1 MRLETWNETP
11 RSIKLALTVVGSL
24 ALVFW
29 VYRHL
34 GYFRSPPYLVGL
46 VVVEV
51 IFAGLWH
58 FESVFFPLL
67 MGFFFWAGMDVPM
80 TGVAFT
86 GRWFILAVAAV
97 AGFAIWMR
105 QPRHS
110 YGALHLAALFC
121 VTAAMVSAM
130 VSVDPRTALLKV
142 VSFFLLFAYG
152 ATGARLAIR
161 GREKQSA
168 LRLLLACEI
177 GVFVTALAYLAGL
190 QIWGNPNSLGAITGV
205 VATPVLMWGVLIAET
220 RKDRYRRLIVLG
232 FAGLLLYTALSRA
245 GILAAGLSCLVML
258 IALRRYRL
266 LIQGA
271 FLTFTF
277 IAIAAMV
284 QPSHFDELVHSF
296 TENVLYKGRREQG
309 LLGSRKT
316 PWEETVAVIKE
327 HPWFGSGFGTSDMGR
342 FAPGTQLSLSA
353 SEGGL
358 YTREGGN
365 REHGNSYLALAEY
378 VGLLGLLPFV
388 ALLFLLLR
396 MISRVLRWMRR
407 TANPYHC
414 AIPFAMVLLSGM
426 VHAFFEDWMFAVGY
440 YLCVFFWISAFW
452 LVDLLPARA
461 VSSVRVISNA
471 HPQSKLPATSL
482 ASARS

>member
-1 MRLETWNETP
+1 L
-11 RSIKLALTVVGSL
+11 IG
-24 ALVFW
+24 
-29 VYRHL
+29 L
-34 GYFRSPPYLVGL
+34 GL
-46 VVVEV
+46 
-51 IFAGLWH
+51 
-58 FESVFFPLL
+58 
-67 MGFFFWAGMDVPM
+67 
-80 TGVAFT
+80 
-86 GRWFILAVAAV
+86 
-97 AGFAIWMR
+97 
-105 QPRHS
+105 
-110 YGALHLAALFC
+110 
-121 VTAAMVSAM
+121 
-130 VSVDPRTALLKV
+130 
-142 VSFFLLFAYG
+142 
-152 ATGARLAIR
+152 
-161 GREKQSA
+161 
-168 LRLLLACEI
+168 
-177 GVFVTALAYLAGL
+177 
-190 QIWGNPNSLGAITGV
+190 
-205 VATPVLMWGVLIAET
+205 
-220 RKDRYRRLIVLG
+220 
-232 FAGLLLYTALSRA
+232 AGLLLYTALSRA
-245 GILAAGLSCLVML
+245 GILAAGVGCLVML
-258 IALRRYRL
+258 TALRRYRL

-296 TENVLYKGRREQG
+296 TENVLYKGKRQQG

-316 PWEETVAVIKE
+316 PWEETATVIKE

-342 FAPGTQLSLSA
+342 FAPGTQLSMSA

-452 LVDLLPARA
+452 LVDFLPAQA
-461 VSSVRVISNA
+461 APSVRTISSA
-471 HPQSKLPATSL
+471 HPQSKFPEPRL
-482 ASARS
+482 ASAPS